1 MRGERVVTSWRSVCN
16 LHDTVLVNHTYVMAS
31 HWIVCERCA
40 IIRKQKKIRY
50 PQGLILRNFSW
61 EWSLPISWWI
71 LKNQENTFSVKKRAA
86 SLNLISPLSLLKMLI
101 KHYVRPAAI
110 DHQGWGGEEFSFFFF
125 KGETQLFRWERRGDQ
140 SGSTGFKG
148 RTRGN
153 WKLTK
158 RGGGVI
164 KIL

>member
-16 LHDTVLVNHTYVMAS
+16 LYDTVLVNHTYVMAS
-31 HWIVCERCA
+31 HWIVCGRCA

-101 KHYVRPAAI
+101 KHYVRTSRYWSP
-110 DHQGWGGEEFSFFFF
+110 G
-125 KGETQLFRWERRGDQ
+125 L
-140 SGSTGFKG
+140 
-148 RTRGN
+148 
-153 WKLTK
+153 
-158 RGGGVI
+158 RGGGGFFLLFFLRGRHNFFGGNGGGI
-164 KIL
+164 SRGQQGLKGGLEEIES